1 MESVLIYFME
11 GSVMFDFC
19 RPMMSPDKSLVL
31 VLLIFTL
38 KLLPSLFS
46 TFEYA
51 TEFHLFSWTV
61 FDRMLL
67 FCSIEPTRIR
77 VDIRVDFLLSNLKLS
92 ERNEFDYVAGLE
104 I

>member
-1 MESVLIYFME
+1 LIYFME

-67 FCSIEPTRIR
+67 FCSIEPTRVNVCTVELIPCS
-77 VDIRVDFLLSNLKLS
+77 VFSSFL
-92 ERNEFDYVAGLE
+92 NETNSIMLVV
-104 I
+104 